1 MENKFVIDNSIVMTW
16 CFSDETSKYADI
28 VLDSLEKYEAL
39 VPAIWPLEVGNVVL
53 SAERRKRLSES
64 DGIRFLNLINEL
76 PITVQQETPDRMLKE
91 IFALARECNISSY
104 DASYLD
110 LAMRNGV
117 PIATQASGLKE
128 AAKRCDVPL
137 FKSRQR

>member
-1 MENKFVIDNSIVMTW
+1 MDNKFVIDNSIVMTW

-28 VLDSLEKYEAL
+28 VLDSLEKHEAL

-53 SAERRKRLSES
+53 AAERRKRLTES
-64 DGIRFLNLINEL
+64 DGIRFLNLISEL

-91 IFALARECNISSY
+91 IFSLARECNISSY

-117 PIATQASGLKE
+117 PIATQDSGLKK

-137 FKSRQR
+137 FKCIQR

>member
-1 MENKFVIDNSIVMTW
+1 MGDKFVIDNSVVMAW
-16 CFSDETSKYADI
+16 CFKDESSKYADI
-28 VLDSLEKYEAL
+28 ILESFKEYNAM
-39 VPAIWPLEVGNVVL
+39 VPAIWPLEVGNVIL
-53 SAERRKRLSES
+53 AAERRKRLKEADSV
-64 DGIRFLNLINEL
+64 RFLTLISQL

-91 IFALARECNISSY
+91 IFAIARECYISSY

-117 PIATQASGLKE
+117 SLATQNSGLKK

-137 FKSRQR
+137 FSGIKT

>member
-16 CFSDETSKYADI
+16 CFSDEANKYADI
-28 VLDSLEKYEAL
+28 VLDSLETYEAL

-53 SAERRKRLSES
+53 AAERRKRLTES
-64 DGIRFLNLINEL
+64 DGIRFINLIGKL

-91 IFALARECNISSY
+91 IFSLARECNISSY

-110 LAMRNGV
+110 LAMRSGV
-117 PIATQASGLKE
+117 SIATQDSGLKK

-137 FKSRQR
+137 FKGRQG